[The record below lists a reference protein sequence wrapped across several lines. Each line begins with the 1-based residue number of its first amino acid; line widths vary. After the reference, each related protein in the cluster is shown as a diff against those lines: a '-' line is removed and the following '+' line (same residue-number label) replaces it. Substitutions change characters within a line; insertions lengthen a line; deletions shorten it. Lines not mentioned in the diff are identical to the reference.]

1 MNDTVEILGCIIL
14 AFILEY
20 FKYEFGLSIINI
32 LFFIN
37 ISGLYFIIKRMK
49 ITIKIEYNLE
59 ND

>member
-1 MNDTVEILGCIIL
+1 MNDSVELLGCIVF

-37 ISGLYFIIKRMK
+37 ISGLYFIIKKMK
-49 ITIKIEYNLE
+49 ITIKIEYNI
-59 ND
+59 NDK